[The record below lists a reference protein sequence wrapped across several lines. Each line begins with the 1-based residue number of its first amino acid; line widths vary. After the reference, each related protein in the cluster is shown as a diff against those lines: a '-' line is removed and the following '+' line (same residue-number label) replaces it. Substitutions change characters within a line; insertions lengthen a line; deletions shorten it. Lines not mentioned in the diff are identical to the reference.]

1 MYGIYAYIRVV
12 SGVNVGIYSIHGVF
26 GSKALL
32 LLVAMASNLIA
43 MASTVR
49 SFLLLYMMFQV
60 KKKFQR
66 DERTLQKFL

>member
-49 SFLLLYMMFQV
+49 SF
-60 KKKFQR
+60 
-66 DERTLQKFL
+66 